1 LNGRSRI
8 GPISAIAG
16 ALVLLVGTYLH
27 PMSADP
33 NIPLAAFTEY
43 AASHIWVASHLMQLI
58 GVILIT
64 VALVLLSRK
73 MADGPGAEWATL
85 GAVGAVVSLAVA
97 SALQAVDGEALK
109 FMVDNWA
116 ATPEP
121 WKSGLFIAAFGVRQI
136 EVGLASI
143 GSLLF
148 GLTVSIYGIALLIDR
163 RFPRWLGAVAIVG
176 GIPTAIGGIAIAY
189 TGFSNLAMM
198 INMPANSLLIL
209 WMIALGIYSWRQPA
223 VSDGTRNNFE
233 ASRSAAN

>member
-1 LNGRSRI
+1 LNGRGKI
-8 GPISAIAG
+8 GPISAVTG
-16 ALVLLVGTYLH
+16 AILLLIGTYLH

-33 NIPLAAFTEY
+33 NAPLAAFTEY
-43 AASHIWVASHLMQLI
+43 AASHIWVASHLLQLA
-58 GVILIT
+58 GVMLIAA
-64 VALVLLSRK
+64 ALVLLSRK
-73 MADGPGAEWATL
+73 MADGPGAEWAAL
-85 GAVGAVVSLAVA
+85 GALGAIVSLAVA
-97 SALQAVDGEALK
+97 SALQAVDGVALK

-116 ATPEP
+116 AIPEP
-121 WKSGLFIAAFGVRQI
+121 GKAALFDATFGVRQI

-148 GLTVSIYGIALLIDR
+148 GLTISIYGVALLIDR

-176 GIPTAIGGIAIAY
+176 GIPTAIGGVAIAY

-223 VSDGTRNNFE
+223 FSDGTRNNFE
-233 ASRSAAN
+233 ASRSAAD